1 MIDEENKKNDGP
13 VEIVYTRA
21 KFTRRLFA
29 NLVDLLIFALL
40 GICCFLAVR
49 AIYCTTPDYI
59 EKEAAL
65 TQMKLDSALYVD
77 DEGQILDVAGY
88 LSASSEFTAADKVSK
103 AKQAIEDFI
112 DYAYQVEGEEV
123 ANEITTDYH
132 DFFLDKYLLEEP
144 YFIMEGGELVENPEC
159 IASKKQYFENV
170 YTPFI
175 NEHCQGYL
183 TTRITPYLDLTKYIS
198 NILLFVEVPISY
210 CLSGILTYY
219 VPTWIFRRGRKTF
232 GKALYRI
239 GTVDGRML
247 NPTWKR
253 SLARFAIF
261 YFAILIFSVF
271 SFAIPA
277 IISVTLMGFSKKR
290 QGFADYLL
298 DLQEVDTTNM
308 QIFYSLSEA
317 QVSGAETHRR
327 PISFESVRRE

>member
-1 MIDEENKKNDGP
+1 MIDGESKKSEGP
-13 VEIVYTRA
+13 IEIVYTRA
-21 KFTRRLFA
+21 KFSRRIFA

-40 GICCFLAVR
+40 AVCCFLTVR
-49 AIYCTTPDYI
+49 AIYCATPDYL
-59 EKEAAL
+59 EKESAL
-65 TQMKLDSALYVD
+65 TQMKLDSSLYVE

-88 LSASSEFTAADKVSK
+88 LSASSELTAADKVSK
-103 AKQAIEDFI
+103 AKRAIENFI
-112 DYAYQVEGEEV
+112 DYAYRVEGAEV
-123 ANEITTDYH
+123 ADEITSDYH
-132 DFFLDKYLLEEP
+132 DFFLDKQLLGES
-144 YFIMEGGELVENPEC
+144 YFILDGDELVENPDC

-183 TTRITPYLDLTKYIS
+183 TTRFTGYLDLTKYIS
-198 NILLFVEVPISY
+198 NVLLFVEVPISY